1 MTTQKVHALS
11 LTLQINRLGKGL
23 YQAELG
29 GGTITRDGELGVYDT
44 ISDAI
49 RGEAED
55 LPEQLCY
62 FVEVRYSG
70 LSSGSIPTGLLY
82 QRADEIA
89 KHLVD
94 LIADFK
100 LLEAS

>member
-1 MTTQKVHALS
+1 MTTPKAHVLS
-11 LTLQINRLGKGL
+11 LTLHIDRLAKGH

-29 GGTITRDGELGVYDT
+29 GGTITRKGALSVYDT
-44 ISDAI
+44 IANAI

-55 LPEQLCY
+55 TPDGLCY
-62 FVEVRYSG
+62 FVDVQYGG
-70 LSSGSIPTGLLY
+70 LSSGSIPVSVLHE
-82 QRADEIA
+82 RADAIA
-89 KHLVD
+89 KHLVG

>member
-1 MTTQKVHALS
+1 MPAVHALS
-11 LTLQINRLGKGL
+11 LTLQIDRLAKGH

-29 GGTITRDGELGVYDT
+29 GGTITRMGELSVYDT
-44 ISDAI
+44 IANAI

-55 LPEQLCY
+55 MPEGLCY
-62 FVEVRYSG
+62 FVDVHYGG
-70 LSSGSIPTGLLY
+70 LSSGSIPVGVLHG
-82 QRADEIA
+82 RADEIA

-100 LLEAS
+100 LIHAS

>member
-1 MTTQKVHALS
+1 MAAVHALS
-11 LTLQINRLGKGL
+11 LTLQIDRLAKGH

-29 GGTITRDGELGVYDT
+29 GGTITRRGELPVYDT
-44 ISDAI
+44 IAHAI

-55 LPEQLCY
+55 MPDGLCY
-62 FVEVRYSG
+62 FVDVHYGG
-70 LSSGSIPTGLLY
+70 LSSGSIPVGVLHE
-82 QRADEIA
+82 RADEIA
-89 KHLVD
+89 KHLVG